1 MGCMC
6 NQCKINTQQMP
17 YMYLLIV
24 EFHIKRSV
32 IPIFLANPPKWDSIH
47 CNTNIFLQVQQYY
60 YYDCRQNNTQYSRAQ
75 IGQNCPSFL
84 QYTTGLNR
92 AIGGVLLGICN
103 TGQVEGDTNRGKRG
117 GYPTKKRP
125 LANHM
130 TEPFFLMLY
139 VL

>member
-17 YMYLLIV
+17 YTYLLIV

-47 CNTNIFLQVQQYY
+47 CNNIFLQVQQCTTMIV
-60 YYDCRQNNTQYSRAQ
+60 DKIIHSILELRQDKTALPFCITRLALIGQLEGCYWGFVIQGRQRGTQ
-75 IGQNCPSFL
+75 IG
-84 QYTTGLNR
+84 
-92 AIGGVLLGICN
+92 
-103 TGQVEGDTNRGKRG
+103 EKG